1 MRTAS
6 VAPGILSHGIPVSLG
21 TPRQH
26 LVLTPSLQLDTTFI
40 PRYTNSCIYT
50 TDTPVPADDTRWT
63 DQDSRSVCMG
73 IYGGAFVPSQS
84 TSFFDN
90 GTNSPVSE
98 AWFRKTRFSDWRF
111 MIDTFTFTDCVDAY
125 AQQNQVLPEKRD
137 VTTSFILPN
146 EGATF
151 GGLGASVLSLT
162 PSSRLLETLVAAGM
176 APSKSWSL
184 SNESL
189 CLGCVDEN
197 LYTGQFQKFKVADR
211 QKDGGLPCLLQL
223 KVESLD
229 YHDGPTS
236 EGVPLIENAFAAC
249 VDPGVTLLVLPPDT
263 RAGIGE
269 AVGADWVFASSSS
282 SNLGGSFLK
291 FKLEGGLE
299 VDVKKP
305 GNTTA
310 GQQPSINTGTWG
322 AYGQDVPVLGQPF
335 TDSIILRWD
344 EATQEYGLANRN
356 SKSDGKT
363 ELKPLGCDS
372 FPSIEESVETTPNI
386 GIIVG
391 SIIGGFAAGS
401 LFGAAAVFFYWRGQ
415 RGVQS
420 KYEAMRGENAVSL
433 RTVDTGG
440 RTLESRMSGVSSPPA
455 TSLRETL
462 RSHFRNRSVSPFKEP
477 YLVGDS
483 QVFEAPEGG
492 TAEPSKRSRGE
503 MGVYSYDHR

>member
-1 MRTAS
+1 MW
-6 VAPGILSHGIPVSLG
+6 I
-21 TPRQH
+21 
-26 LVLTPSLQLDTTFI
+26 
-40 PRYTNSCIYT
+40 
-50 TDTPVPADDTRWT
+50 
-63 DQDSRSVCMG
+63 
-73 IYGGAFVPSQS
+73 
-84 TSFFDN
+84 FF
-90 GTNSPVSE
+90 P
-98 AWFRKTRFSDWRF
+98 
-111 MIDTFTFTDCVDAY
+111 
-125 AQQNQVLPEKRD
+125 
-137 VTTSFILPN
+137 
-146 EGATF
+146 
-151 GGLGASVLSLT
+151 
-162 PSSRLLETLVAAGM
+162 SRLMRLSNCIFGNFHTVSFQYKLHV
-176 APSKSWSL
+176 PSKSWSL

-189 CLGCVDEN
+189 CLGCVDGN
-197 LYTGQFQKFKVADR
+197 SYTGEFQKFKLADR
-211 QKDGGLPCLLQL
+211 QKDSGLPCLLQV

-229 YHDGPTS
+229 YHDGLTS
-236 EGVPLIENAFAAC
+236 EGVPLIENAFVAC

-299 VDVKKP
+299 VDVNKP

-310 GQQPSINTGTWG
+310 GAAWIMSGQQLSTKTGTWG

-335 TDSIILRWD
+335 TDSVILRWD

-372 FPSIEESVETTPNI
+372 FPSIKESVETTPSV

-391 SIIGGFAAGS
+391 SIIGGFVAGP
-401 LFGAAAVFFYWRGQ
+401 LFGAAAFFFYWRGQ

-433 RTVDTGG
+433 WTVDTGG
-440 RTLESRMSGVSSPPA
+440 RTLESKMNDVSSLPA
-455 TSLRETL
+455 TSLRESL

-492 TAEPSKRSRGE
+492 IAEP
-503 MGVYSYDHR
+503 